1 MGEFGIA
8 TIAARSDGSASSAL
22 CNELLR
28 RTTARCRML
37 AGNAWISAS
46 VWRSPPRNSLLRLI

>member
-22 CNELLR
+22 CNELSR
-28 RTTARCRML
+28 RTTP
-37 AGNAWISAS
+37 W
-46 VWRSPPRNSLLRLI
+46 